1 VNEMLLAALDA
12 QIARVMADA
21 RAYLSAMDGRSEAT
35 MATQAVA
42 WQLPAVRESLKAR
55 AEGGFAGFAGPWV
68 MFLCPNGHRILPA
81 RLSHPGGPDDDGS
94 LLELR
99 AGKRKG
105 RRRKAEMDSP
115 TPDLL
120 TPLGVLNGRD
130 QWTCPLLSCPWPG
143 RAYRPEHL
151 LRMHVLALV
160 AGIDS
165 VPVEP
170 VAPSRVAIRRRR

>member
-1 VNEMLLAALDA
+1 MNEMLLAALDA
-12 QIARVMADA
+12 QIARIMADS
-21 RAYLSAMDGRSEAT
+21 RSYLSAMDGRSEAT

-55 AEGGFAGFAGPWV
+55 AAGGFAGPWV
-68 MFLCPNGHRILPA
+68 MFLCPHGHRIIPA

-105 RRRKAEMDSP
+105 RRKAEMDSP

-120 TPLGVLNGRD
+120 PPLGVLNTRN

-160 AGIDS
+160 AGLDS

-170 VAPSRVAIRRRR
+170 VAPSRVAIQRHR

>member
-1 VNEMLLAALDA
+1 MLLAALDA
-12 QIARVMADA
+12 QIARVTADA
-21 RAYLSAMDGRSEAT
+21 HAYISAMDGRSEAT

-55 AEGGFAGFAGPWV
+55 AAGGFAGPWV
-68 MFLCPNGHRILPA
+68 MFLCPNGHKILPA
-81 RLSHPGGPDDDGS
+81 RLTHPGGPDDDGS
-94 LLELR
+94 LLDLR

-120 TPLGVLNGRD
+120 PPLGVLNDRE

-160 AGIDS
+160 AGLDS
-165 VPVEP
+165 VPVEPVEP